1 MCREDF
7 DAMAERLGIQPRIA
21 YTLPLLSRIT
31 GTPYSTLAAAAHDGR
46 LRSVLPEGRQR
57 GRLVRPEWYEEWLGA

>member
-1 MCREDF
+1 
-7 DAMAERLGIQPRIA
+7 MAERLGIQPRIA